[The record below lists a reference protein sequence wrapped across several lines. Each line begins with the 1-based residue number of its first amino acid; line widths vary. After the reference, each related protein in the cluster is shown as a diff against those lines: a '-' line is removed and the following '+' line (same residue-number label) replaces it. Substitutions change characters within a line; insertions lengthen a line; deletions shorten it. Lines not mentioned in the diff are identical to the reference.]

1 MKENK
6 NFPLL
11 CFGTKIHPLSQP
23 RAALD
28 HAQLRAITTLPFPPF
43 LAQRSR
49 EPHSTSAQYAF
60 WPSSAPFSRRPET
73 LSRPVFSLAQ

>member
-1 MKENK
+1 
-6 NFPLL
+6 
-11 CFGTKIHPLSQP
+11 
-23 RAALD
+23 
-28 HAQLRAITTLPFPPF
+28 

-60 WPSSAPFSRRPET
+60 WPSSAPFSRRLET